1 MSDKYGVS
9 QDPDCYPNSSVLVNK
24 LNIRDALELEAVE
37 AELTQLRSESFE
49 PDFAAFDLGA
59 LAAIHRHLFQD
70 IYPWAGQLRTVD
82 ISKGTT
88 RFCSAQYIQKEADR
102 LLAHLQSEQWLEGL
116 ALPEFVAKIADYYC
130 ELNVIHPFREGNGR
144 TQRLFFEALALNA
157 GYEVDWSQVNRD
169 EWLDANI
176 RGYFADLAPLQAIF
190 TLVISSL

>member
-24 LNIRDALELEAVE
+24 LNIRDAQELEAVE

-82 ISKGTT
+82 ISKGNT

-102 LLAHLQSEQWLEGL
+102 LLARLQSEQWLEGL
-116 ALPEFVAKIADYYC
+116 ALPAFVAKIADYYC

-144 TQRLFFEALALNA
+144 TQRLFFEAIALNA
-157 GYEVDWSQVNRD
+157 EYEVDWSQVNRD
-169 EWLDANI
+169 EWLEANI
-176 RGYFADLAPLQAIF
+176 RGYCADLAPLQIIF
-190 TLVISSL
+190 ARIVSSL

>member
-9 QDPDCYPNSSVLVNK
+9 QDTDCYLNSSVLVNK
-24 LNIRDALELEAVE
+24 LNIRDARELEAVE

-59 LAAIHRHLFQD
+59 LMAIHRHLFQD
-70 IYPWAGQLRTVD
+70 IYSWAGQLRTVG

-102 LLAHLQSEQWLEGL
+102 LLARLQSEQWLEGL
-116 ALPEFVAKIADYYC
+116 VLPEFVAKIADYYC

-144 TQRLFFEALALNA
+144 AQRLFFEAIALSA
-157 GYEVDWSQVNRD
+157 GYEMDWSQVNRD

-190 TLVISSL
+190 ARIVSSL

>member
-24 LNIRDALELEAVE
+24 LNIRDAQELEAVE

-49 PDFAAFDLGA
+49 PDFAAFDSGA

-102 LLAHLQSEQWLEGL
+102 LLARLQSEQWLEEL

-144 TQRLFFEALALNA
+144 TQRLFFEAIALNA

-190 TLVISSL
+190 ARIVSSL

>member
-9 QDPDCYPNSSVLVNK
+9 QDPDCYLNSSVLVNK
-24 LNIRDALELEAVE
+24 LHIRDAQELEAVE

-82 ISKGTT
+82 ISKGNT

-102 LLAHLQSEQWLEGL
+102 LLARLQSEQWLEGL

-144 TQRLFFEALALNA
+144 TQRLFFEAIAINA

-190 TLVISSL
+190 TRVISRL

>member
-24 LNIRDALELEAVE
+24 LNIRDAQELEAVE

-82 ISKGTT
+82 ISKGNT

-102 LLAHLQSEQWLEGL
+102 LLARLQSEQWLEGL

-144 TQRLFFEALALNA
+144 TQRLFFEAIALNA

-190 TLVISSL
+190 VRIVSSL

>member
-24 LNIRDALELEAVE
+24 LNIRDAQELEAVE

-82 ISKGTT
+82 ISKGNT

-102 LLAHLQSEQWLEGL
+102 LLARLQSEQWLEGL
-116 ALPEFVAKIADYYC
+116 ALPAFVAKIADYYC

-144 TQRLFFEALALNA
+144 TQRLFFEAIALNA
-157 GYEVDWSQVNRD
+157 EYEVDWSQVNRD

-176 RGYFADLAPLQAIF
+176 RGYFADLAPLQVIF
-190 TLVISSL
+190 ARIVSSL

>member
-24 LNIRDALELEAVE
+24 LNIRDAQELEAVE

-49 PDFAAFDLGA
+49 PDFAAFDLGV

-102 LLAHLQSEQWLEGL
+102 LLARLQSEQWLEGL
-116 ALPEFVAKIADYYC
+116 ALLGIINRRDKVA
-130 ELNVIHPFREGNGR
+130 
-144 TQRLFFEALALNA
+144 
-157 GYEVDWSQVNRD
+157 
-169 EWLDANI
+169 
-176 RGYFADLAPLQAIF
+176 
-190 TLVISSL
+190 